1 MHFERCGIGD
11 QLVCLYMHIHSHT
24 PTLSPRRP
32 PSASP
37 TESQGETVSFV
48 AFSVVFTISSTV
60 VLAPAPS
67 PLLPEDEP
75 AEAVGSSSL
84 SPLVL
89 RR

>member
-11 QLVCLYMHIHSHT
+11 QLVCLYMHPQPHTHSL
-24 PTLSPRRP
+24 PPPPPLSFT
-32 PSASP
+32 
-37 TESQGETVSFV
+37 TEIQGETVSFV
-48 AFSVVFTISSTV
+48 AFSVLFTISSTV